1 MNLLSSPYVKEDV
14 TEYKNKIIEE
24 RKKCYA
30 NSIHINSIISG
41 ND

>member
-24 RKKCYA
+24 RKSAMLIPYT
-30 NSIHINSIISG
+30 SIV
-41 ND
+41 